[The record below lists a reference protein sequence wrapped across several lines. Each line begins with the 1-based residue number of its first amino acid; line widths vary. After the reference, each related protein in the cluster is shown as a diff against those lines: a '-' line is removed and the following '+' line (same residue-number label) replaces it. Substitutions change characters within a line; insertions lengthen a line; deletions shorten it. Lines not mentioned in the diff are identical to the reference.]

1 MIQYN
6 PKILANECRDMNDI
20 RAEIDNIDHLVIQL
34 LATRFDYVK
43 AASQFKKNATDVQ
56 AKERFNSMLEQRKL
70 WADELGLNGD
80 VIKELYANLV
90 RYFIDEE
97 LKHFNN
103 NGK

>member
-43 AASQFKKNATDVQ
+43 AASQFKKNTTDVQ

-97 LKHFNN
+97 LKYFNN

>member
-43 AASQFKKNATDVQ
+43 AASQFKKNTTDVQ

>member
-6 PKILANECRDMNDI
+6 PKILANECYDMNDI

-43 AASQFKKNATDVQ
+43 AASQFKKNTTDVQ

>member
-43 AASQFKKNATDVQ
+43 AASQFKKNAIDVQ

-97 LKHFNN
+97 LKYFNN

>member
-1 MIQYN
+1 
-6 PKILANECRDMNDI
+6 
-20 RAEIDNIDHLVIQL
+20 
-34 LATRFDYVK
+34 
-43 AASQFKKNATDVQ
+43 
-56 AKERFNSMLEQRKL
+56 MLEQRKL

-97 LKHFNN
+97 LKYFNN